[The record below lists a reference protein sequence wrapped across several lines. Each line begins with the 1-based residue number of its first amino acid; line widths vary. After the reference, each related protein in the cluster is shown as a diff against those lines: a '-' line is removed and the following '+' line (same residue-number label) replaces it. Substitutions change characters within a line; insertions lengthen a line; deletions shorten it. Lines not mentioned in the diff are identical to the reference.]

1 MAGGGKGQVPKQYF
15 AVGSKYS
22 RPSFA
27 LIPASGSKQQ
37 RLALLLK
44 HAKEASVVQPSIAP
58 RQETIPY
65 RVARESLIFTEAFS
79 SALLSCG
86 YRLLEMATCHSLEEL
101 GILRP
106 AAEDLGK
113 TDLYFKEMRLL
124 LEASSGLG
132 KAFTLLKPSEGCG
145 VIEAFAQTQGIYA
158 IQVSVVS
165 LARFSSTLSHLQPSL
180 SFFVAIP
187 CVRRATIIM
196 KIGTMTSS
204 RTRSTAPT
212 TSYGTPIAAL
222 FTSTLTS
229 L

>member
-1 MAGGGKGQVPKQYF
+1 VVGGGKGQVPRQYF

-27 LIPASGSKQQ
+27 LISASGSQQQ

-44 HAKEASVVQPSIAP
+44 HANEASVVQPSIAP
-58 RQETIPY
+58 RQEIIPY

-79 SALLSCG
+79 SAPLSCG
-86 YRLLEMATCHSLEEL
+86 YRLMEMATCHSLEEL

-165 LARFSSTLSHLQPSL
+165 LA
-180 SFFVAIP
+180 
-187 CVRRATIIM
+187 
-196 KIGTMTSS
+196 
-204 RTRSTAPT
+204 
-212 TSYGTPIAAL
+212 
-222 FTSTLTS
+222 
-229 L
+229 

>member
-1 MAGGGKGQVPKQYF
+1 M
-15 AVGSKYS
+15 
-22 RPSFA
+22 
-27 LIPASGSKQQ
+27 
-37 RLALLLK
+37 
-44 HAKEASVVQPSIAP
+44 VQPSIAP
-58 RQETIPY
+58 RTPDGQPSIPY

-187 CVRRATIIM
+187 WLRRATIIL
-196 KIGTMTSS
+196 KIGTTMTSS
-204 RTRSTAPT
+204 RSRSTAPT

>member
-1 MAGGGKGQVPKQYF
+1 M
-15 AVGSKYS
+15 
-22 RPSFA
+22 
-27 LIPASGSKQQ
+27 
-37 RLALLLK
+37 
-44 HAKEASVVQPSIAP
+44 VQPSIAP

-79 SALLSCG
+79 SAPLSCG

-165 LARFSSTLSHLQPSL
+165 LA
-180 SFFVAIP
+180 
-187 CVRRATIIM
+187 
-196 KIGTMTSS
+196 
-204 RTRSTAPT
+204 
-212 TSYGTPIAAL
+212 
-222 FTSTLTS
+222 
-229 L
+229 

>member
-1 MAGGGKGQVPKQYF
+1 M
-15 AVGSKYS
+15 
-22 RPSFA
+22 
-27 LIPASGSKQQ
+27 
-37 RLALLLK
+37 
-44 HAKEASVVQPSIAP
+44 VQPSIAP
-58 RQETIPY
+58 RTPDGQPSIPY

-79 SALLSCG
+79 SEPLSCG

>member
-1 MAGGGKGQVPKQYF
+1 MARHGVCCLPFQCLSLLPFVFY
-15 AVGSKYS
+15 
-22 RPSFA
+22 
-27 LIPASGSKQQ
+27 
-37 RLALLLK
+37 LLL
-44 HAKEASVVQPSIAP
+44 AQSFCFVFELSSEQPGRKRL
-58 RQETIPY
+58 RQERVRRGRWRQGPSPQTVLCSGQQIQPTILCSDPSLGEQAAAACSAVEACEGGVRGAALHRPTDARRTALHPVPY

-79 SALLSCG
+79 SEPLSCG

-165 LARFSSTLSHLQPSL
+165 LA
-180 SFFVAIP
+180 
-187 CVRRATIIM
+187 
-196 KIGTMTSS
+196 
-204 RTRSTAPT
+204 
-212 TSYGTPIAAL
+212 
-222 FTSTLTS
+222 
-229 L
+229 